1 MDKLYEVKQPQYYSQ
16 IRKDL
21 VSIIQGKDL
30 FIAEV
35 GAARCDT
42 LVYLKETKVAKYVCG
57 MDLMRFE
64 NTNQDNPLID
74 KLIIGKVE
82 ELNSDE
88 LNEKFD
94 YLILGDVLEHLYD
107 PWEILEKLKSLLKP
121 GGIVIISVPNIRF
134 IQTFVR
140 IFLKGSFKY
149 DSFGLFDK
157 THIRFFCKKD
167 ILKLVIDTSFQ
178 VQNVYPILKFENKFS
193 ILNIVNFLSF
203 GIFEEFLSLQY
214 IVVAKK

>member
-1 MDKLYEVKQPQYYSQ
+1 M
-16 IRKDL
+16 
-21 VSIIQGKDL
+21 
-30 FIAEV
+30 
-35 GAARCDT
+35 
-42 LVYLKETKVAKYVCG
+42 
-57 MDLMRFE
+57 
-64 NTNQDNPLID
+64 
-74 KLIIGKVE
+74 
-82 ELNSDE
+82 
-88 LNEKFD
+88 
-94 YLILGDVLEHLYD
+94 
-107 PWEILEKLKSLLKP
+107 
-121 GGIVIISVPNIRF
+121 
-134 IQTFVR
+134 
-140 IFLKGSFKY
+140 KGSFKY